1 MAATETTEQTTPA
14 KRRWPVEPF
23 WAAGLLLAALA
34 IGTLLLP
41 WVWIDDYPA
50 PLNGGELI
58 FFYFASNEKWHLFST
73 TPVGSLTAIFAPAF
87 IITAVLSNAAMAV
100 SGRPSGWLAVAT
112 VAAAADLLLLTGE
125 ILDPNR
131 PHLGPLALPE
141 AGLAL
146 LLVIQVAVVC
156 LNLWHSRRN
165 APAGTRWYRIPF
177 LPRQRTTNAGQTPE
191 PQFEW

>member
-1 MAATETTEQTTPA
+1 MAATETAEQTKPA
-14 KRRWPVEPF
+14 KRSMPVDTY

-50 PLNGGELI
+50 PLNGGELF
-58 FFYFASNEKWHLFST
+58 FFYFTSNEKWHLFRT
-73 TPVGSLTAIFAPAF
+73 TPVGSLTVVFAPAF

-100 SGRPSGWLAVAT
+100 SARPSGWLAVAT
-112 VAAAADLLLLTGE
+112 IAGAADLLLLTGE

-131 PHLGPLALPE
+131 PHLGALALPE

-146 LLVIQVAVVC
+146 LLVIQVAIIS
-156 LNLWHSRRN
+156 LNLWRTRRD

-177 LPRQRTTNAGQTPE
+177 LSRQRKTDAGHSPE
-191 PQFEW
+191 PHFEW

>member
-1 MAATETTEQTTPA
+1 MAATDTAEQTKPA
-14 KRRWPVEPF
+14 KRSLPVDPF
-23 WAAGLLLAALA
+23 WAAGLILAALA

-50 PLNGGELI
+50 PLNGGEMF
-58 FFYFASNEKWHLFST
+58 FFYFTSNEKWHLFRT
-73 TPVGSLTAIFAPAF
+73 TPIGSLTAIFAPAF
-87 IITAVLSNAAMAV
+87 ITAAVLSNAAMSV
-100 SGRPSGWLAVAT
+100 SSRPSGWLAIAT
-112 VAAAADLLLLTGE
+112 ITGAADLLLLTGE

-131 PHLGPLALPE
+131 PYLGPLALPE

-146 LLVIQVAVVC
+146 LVTIQVAIIG
-156 LNLWHSRRN
+156 LNLWRSQRE

-177 LPRQRTTNAGQTPE
+177 LGRRQQADAGQSQK